1 MESDLKPVQPIPVS
15 ELSISSLEP
24 PMSVP
29 QFLDFVNARGKTISR
44 EWLYRKIH
52 DGSLPHLRL
61 GKKILVQPSQIFA
74 AMQRSISK

>member
-1 MESDLKPVQPIPVS
+1 MEDNLKQVRPIPVS

-29 QFLDFVNARGKTISR
+29 RFLDFVNAKGKTMSR

-61 GKKILVQPSQIFA
+61 GTKILVLPSQILS
-74 AMQRSISK
+74 AMQRKVTK

>member
-1 MESDLKPVQPIPVS
+1 MESDLKPVQPIPAL
-15 ELSISSLEP
+15 ELPISSLEP

-29 QFLDFVNARGKTISR
+29 GFLDFVNENGKTMSR

-61 GKKILVQPSQIFA
+61 GKKIMVLPSQILS
-74 AMQRSISK
+74 AMQRKATK